1 MSNSNKWGAL
11 LSLAVL
17 MAATG
22 MSVQLGSAFAA
33 DQQPASTTPTET
45 PAKSGPVLVAQP
57 SDTIGEAADK
67 QRLMRM
73 LAEKHRT
80 AGTAP
85 GGDVMVPSI
94 VLKRAPGTDNA
105 ATQPKSAAT
114 ANEPQVILNEVLR
127 GPSKL
132 MAGIE
137 LNGVN
142 RYVSVGHDI
151 GNGWRVQS
159 ISQYNVVL
167 VEPESASANSS
178 ATGKSKTSKTASANT
193 PRLNQLVLPL
203 GLRTVVAPGPA
214 SASRTR

>member
-1 MSNSNKWGAL
+1 MSNSNNLGAL
-11 LSLAVL
+11 LSRAVL
-17 MAATG
+17 VVASGIAI
-22 MSVQLGSAFAA
+22 QLGVAHAA
-33 DQQPASTTPTET
+33 DQPPASATPPEA
-45 PAKSGPVLVAQP
+45 PAKAGPVPVVQP

-80 AGTAP
+80 GAAAP

-94 VLKRAPGTDNA
+94 VLKRPPGSGNA
-105 ATQPKSAAT
+105 AQTKAAVPT
-114 ANEPQVILNEVLR
+114 NDPQVVLNEVLR
-127 GPSKL
+127 GPTKL
-132 MAGIE
+132 VAGIE

-167 VEPESASANSS
+167 VTPESLPSN
-178 ATGKSKTSKTASANT
+178 ATATSKSKTAKGSPSAT
-193 PRLNQLVLPL
+193 PRLRQLVLPL
-203 GLRTVVAPGPA
+203 GLRTVVAPSPSTSAPA
-214 SASRTR
+214 R